1 MWFQKSANQGNAHG
15 SYHLALMYER
25 GDGMPKNARQAS
37 SLYREALAGHSI
49 TQSSML

>member
-1 MWFQKSANQGNAHG
+1 
-15 SYHLALMYER
+15 MYER